1 LNPTEAWRDIAVAK
15 EPNQSG
21 RDSMNASPKSPR
33 DYLTTTTDD
42 GKIELT
48 EAELSRVSGGVK
60 CEYWCQVVRSL
71 PDMAE
76 PTAR

>member
-1 LNPTEAWRDIAVAK
+1 MDTA
-15 EPNQSG
+15 
-21 RDSMNASPKSPR
+21 PKSPR
-33 DYLTTTTDD
+33 DYLTTTTDG
-42 GKIELT
+42 GKIDLT

-60 CEYWCQVVRSL
+60 CEYWTQVVRSL